1 MQYYWRVLPVTAML
15 NRLKHLIIGDPL
27 PSQALAEKR
36 LNKIRA
42 LATFSPDALS
52 SIAYANQE
60 IYLGLVV
67 AGAAG
72 LRLAWPIGLAITALL
87 VIVAISY
94 LQTIHAYPSGGD
106 SYVVARDNL
115 GKTAGL
121 IAAAALL
128 IDYLLTAA
136 VSLTAGVEA
145 LASAYPVLWSHRIT
159 LALSILLVL
168 TLANL
173 RGLRESGSLMAIPV
187 YLFLFTYLPLLAYGV
202 FQLLVNGPSDL
213 SAVAPAATRPIT
225 LILILHAFATGCTA
239 LTGVEAISNGVPA
252 FKPPES
258 KNAGQTMIVMA
269 VLMALLFAG
278 SIGLTQSLA
287 VVAQPNETILSAL
300 AHTLLGDSFAYY
312 AIQLSTLL
320 ILAVAANTSFA
331 GFPRLAAIL
340 ASDGYLPRQL
350 TNLGDRLVYANGI
363 VALSLATAVLI
374 VVFHGDSHALVP
386 LFAVGVFLAYTL
398 SQIGMVV
405 HWKRESNT
413 GWRIKA
419 LINGFGGLITAITL
433 TIVAYSKF
441 LEGAWITV
449 LLILAIVIGFEKI
462 KRHYR
467 EVGAQLSLRGLPP
480 SLRPY
485 PPPRVVVPISG
496 VHRGI
501 VDAIDFAR
509 SISNRVTGLYIEI
522 EPGSGE
528 RVRKEWELWFPDIP
542 LEVRPSPYRSIIG
555 PLLNFLDETDLKH
568 NDGQLA
574 TVVLPEFIPA
584 KWWHSLLH
592 NQTSWLIKTVLL
604 YRRRTLGFQRVIID
618 VPYHLRQ

>member
-1 MQYYWRVLPVTAML
+1 M
-15 NRLKHLIIGDPL
+15 IGNPL

-42 LATFSPDALS
+42 LAVFSPDALS

-60 IYLGLVV
+60 IFLGLVA

-72 LRLAWPIGLAITALL
+72 LRLAWPIGLAITTLL
-87 VIVAISY
+87 AIVAISY
-94 LQTIHAYPSGGD
+94 LQTIHAYPSGGG

-115 GKTAGL
+115 GKTTGL

-145 LASAYPVLWSHRIT
+145 LASAYPALWPHRIT
-159 LALSILLVL
+159 LALLILLIL

-173 RGLRESGSLMAIPV
+173 RGLRESGAFMAIPV
-187 YLFLFTYLPLLAYGV
+187 YLFLVTYLPMLAYGV
-202 FQLLVNGPSDL
+202 FQLIVNGPGDL
-213 SAVAPAATRPIT
+213 STAAPPAARPLT
-225 LILILHAFATGCTA
+225 LFLVLHAFATGCTA
-239 LTGVEAISNGVPA
+239 LTGVEAISNGVPS
-252 FKPPES
+252 FQKPEEQ
-258 KNAGQTMIVMA
+258 NAARTMIVMA
-269 VLMALLFAG
+269 ILMGVLFAG

-300 AHTLLGDSFAYY
+300 AHKLLGNGFAYFS
-312 AIQLSTLL
+312 IQLTTTL

-350 TNLGDRLVYANGI
+350 TNLGDRLVFANGI
-363 VALSLATAVLI
+363 VALSLASAGLI
-374 VVFHGDSHALVP
+374 IVFHGDTHALVP

-405 HWKRESNT
+405 HWARERKS
-413 GWRIKA
+413 GWHIKA

-441 LEGAWITV
+441 LEGAWITI
-449 LLILAIVIGFEKI
+449 LLIIAIVLGHQKI
-462 KRHYR
+462 KRHYQ

-485 PPPRVVVPISG
+485 PPPRVVIPISG
-496 VHRGI
+496 VHRGVI
-501 VDAIDFAR
+501 NAVDFAR
-509 SISNRVTGLYIEI
+509 SIANDVTGLYIEI
-522 EPGSGE
+522 EPGNSE
-528 RVRKEWELWFPDIP
+528 RVRKEWQLWFPDIP
-542 LEVRPSPYRSIIG
+542 LEVRSSPYRSIIG
-555 PLLNFLDETDLKH
+555 PLLDFLDETDLKH

-592 NQTSWLIKTVLL
+592 NQTSWLIKTALL